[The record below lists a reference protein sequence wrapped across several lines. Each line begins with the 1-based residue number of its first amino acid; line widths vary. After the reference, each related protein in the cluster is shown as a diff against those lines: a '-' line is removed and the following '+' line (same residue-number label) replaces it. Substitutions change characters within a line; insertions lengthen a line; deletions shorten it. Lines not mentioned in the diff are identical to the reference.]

1 MGFIFLCTIFLI
13 RFCYFREKY
22 YTERL
27 SRGFIALPIILL
39 SHIYGYSHLNKSI
52 SNCRHLS
59 ERVPFTTYSTESP
72 SPKYIYINIHI
83 PVNSS
88 INMSVCTPSTL
99 NTPAELYANIH
110 TTQKSMKQLTL
121 KSNHMAEREEM
132 TDHLFI
138 RPVTYATC
146 VLYCWVGRNGVAG
159 FGIYHVERERWKE
172 KNWEKKDIFHI
183 PKFHRISYH
192 LHKYPHEPN

>member
-1 MGFIFLCTIFLI
+1 M
-13 RFCYFREKY
+13 
-22 YTERL
+22 ERL
-27 SRGFIALPIILL
+27 SRGFIALPIICVKSYLWL
-39 SHIYGYSHLNKSI
+39 QSFKQSI

-110 TTQKSMKQLTL
+110 TTKKEHETTDPQKQSYGTR
-121 KSNHMAEREEM
+121 AEEM

-159 FGIYHVERERWKE
+159 FGIYPCGERKMKKKLRE
-172 KNWEKKDIFHI
+172 KRYLPHSKVPQNF
-183 PKFHRISYH
+183 ISLAQISPWTQLISH
-192 LHKYPHEPN
+192 LYSKCKRKREGKTHT